1 MHKTSNPVPLTAKSM
16 LPSWL
21 KSPATSNS
29 GVIKLPVR
37 WLANADGR
45 NAAERIKQAR
55 VENCTF
61 FIFFYPLLLNLFYP
75 LLLNLDLT
83 DLAMSFDISIRKN

>member
-1 MHKTSNPVPLTAKSM
+1 LTAKSM

-45 NAAERIKQAR
+45 NTAERIKQAR
-55 VENCTF
+55 VENCIF
-61 FIFFYPLLLNLFYP
+61 FIFFYP

-83 DLAMSFDISIRKN
+83 DLEMSFDISIRKN